1 MAASLAFAQ
10 ASRVLS
16 TAVLGRPVPFP
27 DLWFK
32 LDPGWVAVGGVG
44 SGVQGHVSR
53 AESGFQGESPEAGFQ
68 ACLHPGC
75 LRLCP
80 VVRRSTLLSRT
91 ASWSVRTSTM
101 TTATSPTA
109 PSAVGGVRCSCAGTT
124 TAAGKGPPSLQCP
137 SLLARSGDFPPC
149 SALPGPNQG

>member
-44 SGVQGHVSR
+44 
-53 AESGFQGESPEAGFQ
+53 
-68 ACLHPGC
+68 
-75 LRLCP
+75 
-80 VVRRSTLLSRT
+80 
-91 ASWSVRTSTM
+91 
-101 TTATSPTA
+101 
-109 PSAVGGVRCSCAGTT
+109 
-124 TAAGKGPPSLQCP
+124 
-137 SLLARSGDFPPC
+137 
-149 SALPGPNQG
+149 